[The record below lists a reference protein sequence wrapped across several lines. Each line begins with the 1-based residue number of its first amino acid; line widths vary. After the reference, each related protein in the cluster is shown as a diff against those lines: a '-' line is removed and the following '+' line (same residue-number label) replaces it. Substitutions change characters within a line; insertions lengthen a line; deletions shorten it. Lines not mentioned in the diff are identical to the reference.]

1 LAEYTTSSD
10 TTDKQCSNAFKQP
23 VQIRYFLN
31 YEYAKHACNLLSTK
45 PYTFRGLRNSPEP
58 CHSQFHET
66 LHNVP
71 KTAAVHHSMNNFFT
85 AEKEDTDVSAAL
97 ATEPNLDTI
106 RQTRE
111 HYHSLQSPEKKYIV
125 LLFSNDKRN

>member
-1 LAEYTTSSD
+1 
-10 TTDKQCSNAFKQP
+10 
-23 VQIRYFLN
+23 
-31 YEYAKHACNLLSTK
+31 
-45 PYTFRGLRNSPEP
+45 
-58 CHSQFHET
+58 
-66 LHNVP
+66 
-71 KTAAVHHSMNNFFT
+71 MNNFFT

-111 HYHSLQSPEKKYIV
+111 HYHSLQSPEKKNIV